1 MRKFFYDL
9 TLKYLKMTTN
19 QLLKKIN
26 KDKNRI
32 EVESTMRDFEKQL
45 QEHGILDESGLLAG
59 SLPKR
64 KEPLR
69 LVNAF
74 IFAQENPNE
83 ENYYIQTAKV
93 WTHQKDRNIPII
105 IAQSIL
111 ATFGVALGVLLAM
124 EHFGFEVSTWIGLIG
139 FMPILGIIAAAF
151 GSGRKRWV
159 WVIIN
164 FVTSQLYSLFII
176 T

>member
-1 MRKFFYDL
+1 MRKFFNDL

-32 EVESTMRDFEKQL
+32 EIESTMRDFEKQL

-64 KEPLR
+64 KEQLR

-74 IFAQENPNE
+74 IFAQE
-83 ENYYIQTAKV
+83 
-93 WTHQKDRNIPII
+93 
-105 IAQSIL
+105 
-111 ATFGVALGVLLAM
+111 
-124 EHFGFEVSTWIGLIG
+124 
-139 FMPILGIIAAAF
+139 
-151 GSGRKRWV
+151 
-159 WVIIN
+159 
-164 FVTSQLYSLFII
+164 
-176 T
+176 